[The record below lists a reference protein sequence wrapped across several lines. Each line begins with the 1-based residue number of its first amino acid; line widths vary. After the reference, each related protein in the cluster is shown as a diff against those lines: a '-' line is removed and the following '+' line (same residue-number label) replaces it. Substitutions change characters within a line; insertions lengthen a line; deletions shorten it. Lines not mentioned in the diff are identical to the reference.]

1 MSDFVSS
8 GSVFT
13 SHAVVQSK
21 SSLIILIIRRE
32 MCSRCR
38 YENHC
43 AVLVTSRNVLF
54 MIMHGVNFISY
65 LRLCK
70 LYEKDVSYEI
80 SYLCVSR

>member
-1 MSDFVSS
+1 
-8 GSVFT
+8 
-13 SHAVVQSK
+13 
-21 SSLIILIIRRE
+21 

-54 MIMHGVNFISY
+54 MIMHGVYFISY
-65 LRLCK
+65 LRLYK

-80 SYLCVSR
+80 SYLYVSR